1 MNINLK
7 ITFILLVLVVG
18 WWAYGF
24 TSAILDQ
31 RANVSLTEMT
41 AKMEKL
47 DPIRKSG
54 YRTYKANFTEDSKT
68 ASDIQKKKRTLDEL
82 TQ

>member
-1 MNINLK
+1 MSINLK
-7 ITFILLVLVVG
+7 ITFTLLLLVIG

-31 RANVSLTEMT
+31 RANVPLAEMT

-68 ASDIQKKKRTLDEL
+68 ASDIQKKKHALEEL